1 MTNPGNLD
9 DEVLRYTAKIG
20 GKPTTLGTAAIRK
33 SVERLNAAIA
43 SGAYNGSAYIRST
56 GRMRADI
63 NSGTRAG
70 SEMLIPADQMPEHL
84 IFPTYM
90 NIRTEELTIDEFE
103 GERIK
108 KKYYVVPVSTP
119 FTTKDKTDPANLHF
133 DAGFQTKEV
142 YKY

>member
-1 MTNPGNLD
+1 M
-9 DEVLRYTAKIG
+9 
-20 GKPTTLGTAAIRK
+20 
-33 SVERLNAAIA
+33 
-43 SGAYNGSAYIRST
+43 RSS
-56 GRMRADI
+56 GRMRADV

-70 SEMLIPADQMPEHL
+70 AEMLIPADEMPKGL
-84 IFPTYM
+84 TLPTYL

-142 YKY
+142 YKQ